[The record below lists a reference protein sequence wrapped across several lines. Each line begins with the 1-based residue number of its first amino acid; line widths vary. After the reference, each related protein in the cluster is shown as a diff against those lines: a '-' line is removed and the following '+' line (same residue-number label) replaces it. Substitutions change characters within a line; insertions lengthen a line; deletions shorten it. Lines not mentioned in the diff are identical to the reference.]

1 MNESVFRKKSLD
13 HISSL
18 DEIDDYMKVT
28 SPSMWLVMG
37 AIILLLVAAIIWS
50 ITGKIETTI
59 TTKGLAAQN
68 QVTMELTNDQMD
80 GVVVGSE
87 VRSGGEKGEITEII
101 KNENGYLVI
110 ATLPGA
116 EAGTVSVSIVT
127 ESIAPV
133 TLLTK

>member
-1 MNESVFRKKSLD
+1 
-13 HISSL
+13 
-18 DEIDDYMKVT
+18 
-28 SPSMWLVMG
+28 MWLVMG

-68 QVTMELTNDQMD
+68 QVTMELANDQMD